1 MQITGLRGIS
11 TMESNK
17 GNLVKGV
24 NRQKTDSEI
33 FRGEYWDKVFLKL
46 LMRVGIFAI
55 TVTIIGVLATP
66 IIMSVVYTWRWMFLY
81 PAYLV
86 IILLAIAFDRRYE

>member
-1 MQITGLRGIS
+1 
-11 TMESNK
+11 MESNK
-17 GNLVKGV
+17 GNLIKGV

-66 IIMSVVYTWRWMFLY
+66 IIMSVVYTWMWMFLY

-86 IILLAIAFDRRYE
+86 IILIALAFDRREV

>member
-1 MQITGLRGIS
+1 M
-11 TMESNK
+11 MESNK

-55 TVTIIGVLATP
+55 MVTIIGVLATP
-66 IIMSVVYTWRWMFLY
+66 IIMSVVYTWMWMFLY

-86 IILLAIAFDRRYE
+86 IILIALAFDRR

>member
-1 MQITGLRGIS
+1 
-11 TMESNK
+11 MESNK
-17 GNLVKGV
+17 ENLVKGV
-24 NRQKTDSEI
+24 NRQKIDSEI

-66 IIMSVVYTWRWMFLY
+66 IIMSVVYTWMWMFLY

-86 IILLAIAFDRRYE
+86 IILIALAFDRR

>member
-1 MQITGLRGIS
+1 M
-11 TMESNK
+11 MDSNK
-17 GNLVKGV
+17 GRLVKG
-24 NRQKTDSEI
+24 KPDSEI
-33 FRGEYWDKVFLKL
+33 FKGEYWDKVFLKL

-66 IIMSVVYTWRWMFLY
+66 IIMSVVYTWMWMFLY

-86 IILLAIAFDRRYE
+86 IIFIALALDRR

>member
-1 MQITGLRGIS
+1 
-11 TMESNK
+11 MESNK

-55 TVTIIGVLATP
+55 TVTIIGVLATDRK
-66 IIMSVVYTWRWMFLY
+66 SVV
-81 PAYLV
+81 
-86 IILLAIAFDRRYE
+86 

>member
-1 MQITGLRGIS
+1 
-11 TMESNK
+11 MESNK

-33 FRGEYWDKVFLKL
+33 FRSEYWDKVFLKL

>member
-1 MQITGLRGIS
+1 
-11 TMESNK
+11 MESNK

-24 NRQKTDSEI
+24 NRQKIDSEI

-55 TVTIIGVLATP
+55 TVIIIGVLATP
-66 IIMSVVYTWRWMFLY
+66 IIMSVVYTWMWMFLY

-86 IILLAIAFDRRYE
+86 IILIALAFDRR

>member
-1 MQITGLRGIS
+1 M
-11 TMESNK
+11 MESNK

-33 FRGEYWDKVFLKL
+33 FKGEYWDKVFLKL

-66 IIMSVVYTWRWMFLY
+66 IIMSVVYTWMWMFLY

-86 IILLAIAFDRRYE
+86 IILIALAFDRR

>member
-1 MQITGLRGIS
+1 M
-11 TMESNK
+11 MESNK

-24 NRQKTDSEI
+24 SRQKTDSEI

-55 TVTIIGVLATP
+55 MVTIIGVLATP
-66 IIMSVVYTWRWMFLY
+66 IIMSVVYTWMWMFLY

-86 IILLAIAFDRRYE
+86 IILIALAFDRR

>member
-1 MQITGLRGIS
+1 M
-11 TMESNK
+11 MESNK
-17 GNLVKGV
+17 RNLVKGI
-24 NRQKTDSEI
+24 NRRKTDSEI

-66 IIMSVVYTWRWMFLY
+66 IIMSVVYTWMWMLLY

-86 IILLAIAFDRRYE
+86 IILIALAFDRR

>member
-1 MQITGLRGIS
+1 M
-11 TMESNK
+11 MESNK

-66 IIMSVVYTWRWMFLY
+66 IIMSVVYTWMWMFLY

-86 IILLAIAFDRRYE
+86 IILIALAFDRREV

>member
-1 MQITGLRGIS
+1 
-11 TMESNK
+11 MESNK

-24 NRQKTDSEI
+24 NRQKIDSEI

-66 IIMSVVYTWRWMFLY
+66 IIMSVVYTWMWMFLY

-86 IILLAIAFDRRYE
+86 IILIALAFDRR